1 MKVRKISEHIYSLG
15 IWIVIPIHVW
25 IVVEDDG
32 LTLVDAGIG
41 PMARGILRFVD
52 RLGKGKLK
60 RILLTHGHSDH
71 VGAVALLK
79 KSHDVPVLVHPIEMP
94 YMGGRLPHLRRRK
107 AVEFLPKGVA
117 TPLDLDADGRP
128 ARVGRLRP
136 FLTPGHSPGHVVYMH
151 EDDGVMLAGDLFTSR
166 RGRLRRP
173 IPQFTGDMAE
183 AIRSSSVLEVVRPRQ
198 LEVCHGDSSVM
209 NPAEQLQAYLKET
222 RNLAEKRT
230 SVRSPGLR
238 RATE

>member
-94 YMGGRLPHLRRRK
+94 YMGAGFPIS
-107 AVEFLPKGVA
+107 G
-117 TPLDLDADGRP
+117 G
-128 ARVGRLRP
+128 ARQWSFYPRVSRLRSI
-136 FLTPGHSPGHVVYMH
+136 LTLTAGPPG
-151 EDDGVMLAGDLFTSR
+151 
-166 RGRLRRP
+166 
-173 IPQFTGDMAE
+173 
-183 AIRSSSVLEVVRPRQ
+183 
-198 LEVCHGDSSVM
+198 
-209 NPAEQLQAYLKET
+209 
-222 RNLAEKRT
+222 
-230 SVRSPGLR
+230 
-238 RATE
+238 